1 MIPEDCGAVGGRV
14 LAQPEEII
22 AFVCCGRSLEQ
33 MSSRPIGRRMSS
45 FSPPDLRSPR
55 WSWSRLWPPVPH
67 LSPTTWG
74 IRRNSGAE
82 LSSAAGTRWR
92 KRCVCCWETRLDGRR
107 SETPGRRFSG
117 SPWNG
122 ARSSISTNGSTPV
135 WSVRKE
141 CPCMAAEPPE
151 VSAVV
156 LTWNSANHIP
166 RALAALSRQARDIPS
181 EIIVIDN
188 GSTDGSPELVRACAP
203 DAQVIR
209 YARNLGVAR
218 ARNRGIAL
226 ARGRFVLLL
235 DIDTEM
241 HAGSLS
247 TLVCVFSMHPMVG
260 IAGPRLVSPDG
271 TVQFSCRR
279 FPTVQ
284 GKLLRQLP
292 ARVRMRFPLVADEEL
307 HHIDRSV

>member
-1 MIPEDCGAVGGRV
+1 
-14 LAQPEEII
+14 
-22 AFVCCGRSLEQ
+22 
-33 MSSRPIGRRMSS
+33 
-45 FSPPDLRSPR
+45 
-55 WSWSRLWPPVPH
+55 
-67 LSPTTWG
+67 
-74 IRRNSGAE
+74 
-82 LSSAAGTRWR
+82 
-92 KRCVCCWETRLDGRR
+92 
-107 SETPGRRFSG
+107 
-117 SPWNG
+117 
-122 ARSSISTNGSTPV
+122 
-135 WSVRKE
+135 
-141 CPCMAAEPPE
+141 MAAEPPE

-241 HAGSLS
+241 HPGSLS
-247 TLVCVFSMHPMVG
+247 TLVGFLAMHPRVG

-307 HHIDRSV
+307 HHIDRSVAQPVDYVIGACQLIRRSTLEAVGLLDERMFYGPEDVDFCLRVRRAGWDIHYVPSSVVTHAEQRITRRRPGLITLQHGFALAYYFWKHQYAFRRPDGSPGRQTG